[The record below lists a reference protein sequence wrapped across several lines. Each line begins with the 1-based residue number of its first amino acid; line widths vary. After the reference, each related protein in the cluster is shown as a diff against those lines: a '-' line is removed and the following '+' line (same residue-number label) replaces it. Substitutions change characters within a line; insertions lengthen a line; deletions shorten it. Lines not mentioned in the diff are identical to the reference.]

1 MSLLGLERRDERKLS
16 VKLAQLVSLLWSA
29 ITPKVRTNQMNIES
43 NVLFS
48 TKDFPTEVAV
58 DVATKKGDLMSY
70 ITVSHNLFLSYMER
84 YCKK

>member
-48 TKDFPTEVAV
+48 SKDFPTEVAV
-58 DVATKKGDLMSY
+58 DVATKKGDL
-70 ITVSHNLFLSYMER
+70 ITVSHNLTSISSCYMER